1 MANITI
7 PNLSSFSGRPQNTN
21 LMIIHDGTNARKIS
35 YADLFTKVYSGSTS
49 LSADGSQ
56 LNLTGS
62 IIPTTNS
69 QFDLGSAEFKI
80 RHLYLSNNSLFLG
93 DTSVTESDYLN
104 KTTLSENPVPVSANE
119 PGTKGEIRYNDTH
132 IYICIIENVWVRAS
146 IQSAW

>member
-119 PGTKGEIRYNDTH
+119 PGTKGEIRYDDTH

>member
-1 MANITI
+1 
-7 PNLSSFSGRPQNTN
+7 
-21 LMIIHDGTNARKIS
+21 MIIHDGTNARKIS

>member
-119 PGTKGEIRYNDTH
+119 PGTKGEIRYDDTH
-132 IYICIIENVWVRAS
+132 IYICIIENVWVRAN